1 MNRLVWLALCGL
13 LATGCATARQDSHV
27 HEERRERVL
36 TVRDTVRDTVERQQY
51 AWRHDSTTVSV
62 RGDTVY
68 VDRWH
73 KVTVVRTETA
83 RHTSATWAADST
95 TTARVDSTSRRPV
108 GQQHDDGERPGRG
121 ALCVAAVLALCVAA
135 VAWRMR
141 K

>member
-13 LATGCATARQDSHV
+13 LVTGCATARQDSHV

-36 TVRDTVRDTVERQQY
+36 TVRDTVERQQY
-51 AWRHDSTTVSV
+51 ERRHDSTTVSV

-95 TTARVDSTSRRPV
+95 ETARVDSTSRRPAAR
-108 GQQHDDGERPGRG
+108 QPDDGERPGRG
-121 ALCVAAVLALCVAA
+121 ALLVAAVLALLVA
-135 VAWRMR
+135 VAWRLR
-141 K
+141 KKE

>member
-1 MNRLVWLALCGL
+1 MKWLLGPALCAAL
-13 LATGCATARQDSHV
+13 VTGCATARQESHV
-27 HEERRERVL
+27 REETRERVL

-51 AWRHDSTTVSV
+51 AWRQDSTTVSV

-83 RHTSATWAADST
+83 RHTSAMRTGDST
-95 TTARVDSTSRRPV
+95 TTGRMDSTSSEPAGRQHGEV
-108 GQQHDDGERPGRG
+108 GHKGHA
-121 ALCVAAVLALCVAA
+121 ALCVAAALALCALLLG
-135 VAWRMR
+135 RLR